1 MAQKFEKDNLFH
13 IMRYNV
19 NILTGIDQRDQ
30 RNDRCNRAK
39 ELDIG
44 DYWIVG

>member
-30 RNDRCNRAK
+30 RNDR
-39 ELDIG
+39 
-44 DYWIVG
+44 